1 MKVETP
7 QISWHGIESDRGRNA
22 PLLSC
27 SVVESGLSSLR
38 EYGQVLA
45 TAGSDSAIHLWKL
58 LFPSSN
64 SEHQQSRGVHVVEPQ
79 LDTNPNHIVHLLAL
93 RRHERS
99 VNAVRFSPDGLML
112 ATAGDGGSIILWSIP
127 LDKRGNDNG
136 KHFWASVQKESD
148 LDCKIIVGIDDG
160 PTTEDIIDV
169 AWSADSKSFAV
180 SCIDHNA
187 FVLECTAYN
196 KWKCIA
202 KLKDHTHYVQGV
214 GYDPLGVYLAT
225 QGSDRTVR
233 IYSKRQH
240 PNSSK
245 SSNREMFSKEAMIK
259 YWPDE
264 PKMQQ
269 QEEKNVDDA
278 NATKKDPKRYMYA
291 DEVMVESFFRRL
303 CWTPDGAFL
312 ITPAAVWGDS
322 FATLL
327 FARHQFDQP
336 VAILSGKSKVRLW
349 CFVALV
355 KFSLLHSLLLRSTSI
370 ALLPISH
377 QWLYEHALYYFNF
390 QLKMSQLKRRML

>member
-1 MKVETP
+1 MRVETP

-27 SVVESGLSSLR
+27 SVIESGLLSLR
-38 EYGQVLA
+38 DYGQVLA
-45 TAGSDSAIHLWKL
+45 TAGNDSAIHLWKL
-58 LFPSSN
+58 SFTPSSSN
-64 SEHQQSRGVHVVEPQ
+64 CDQQPRIHVVEPL
-79 LDTNPNHIVHLLAL
+79 LDTDPNHITHLLAL

-99 VNAVRFSPDGLML
+99 VNAVQFSPDGLIL
-112 ATAGDGGSIILWSIP
+112 ATVGDGGSIILWSIP

-136 KHFWASVQKESD
+136 KHFWSSVKKESD
-148 LDCKIIVGIDDG
+148 LDCKVVVGIEDG
-160 PTTEDIIDV
+160 PTEDIIDI
-169 AWSADSKSFAV
+169 AWSKDSKSFVV

-214 GYDPLGVYLAT
+214 AYDPLGVYLAT

-233 IYSKRQH
+233 VYSKKQPH
-240 PNSSK
+240 TNSSK
-245 SSNREMFSKEAMIK
+245 SSKDVYSKEAMIK
-259 YWPDE
+259 YWPADE
-264 PKMQQ
+264 KTQL
-269 QEEKNVDDA
+269 EEKKEEHN
-278 NATKKDPKRYMYA
+278 NNNKKDPKRYIYA
-291 DEVMVESFFRRL
+291 DEIMVESFFRRL

-336 VAILSGKSKVRLW
+336 VAILSGQSK
-349 CFVALV
+349 AS
-355 KFSLLHSLLLRSTSI
+355 FSFFL
-370 ALLPISH
+370 
-377 QWLYEHALYYFNF
+377 
-390 QLKMSQLKRRML
+390 

>member
-27 SVVESGLSSLR
+27 SVVESGLTSLR

-45 TAGSDSAIHLWKL
+45 TAGNDSVIHLWKL
-58 LFPSSN
+58 SFTSSN
-64 SEHQQSRGVHVVEPQ
+64 SEQQQQQPRVHVVEPQ

-99 VNAVRFSPDGLML
+99 VNAVRFSPDGLVL
-112 ATAGDGGSIILWSIP
+112 ATAGDGGSIILWSVP

-148 LDCKIIVGIDDG
+148 LDCKVVVGIDDG

-169 AWSADSKSFAV
+169 AWSEDSKSFAV

-196 KWKCIA
+196 KWKCVA

-214 GYDPLGVYLAT
+214 AYDPLGVYLAT

-233 IYSKRQH
+233 VYSKRQQSQS
-240 PNSSK
+240 NSK
-245 SSNREMFSKEAMIK
+245 GSNRELFTKEAMIK

-264 PKMQQ
+264 PKIQQ
-269 QEEKNVDDA
+269 QQQQQQQHPEEKKEEDQTA
-278 NATKKDPKRYMYA
+278 AKKDPKRYMYA

-303 CWTPDGAFL
+303 TWTPDGAFL
-312 ITPAAVWGDS
+312 ITPAALWGDS
-322 FATLL
+322 FASLL

-336 VAILSGKSKVRLW
+336 VATLSGKSKV
-349 CFVALV
+349 
-355 KFSLLHSLLLRSTSI
+355 
-370 ALLPISH
+370 
-377 QWLYEHALYYFNF
+377 
-390 QLKMSQLKRRML
+390 